1 MRFEGA
7 GLRVEG
13 AGLRVEGAGLRTST
27 QPCSLM
33 VTRSVN
39 CGIIKLNLR
48 QKGVFKPTYKVN
60 PPHL

>member
-1 MRFEGA
+1 MRVEGA

-13 AGLRVEGAGLRTST
+13 AGGMVQVGGPRVEGAGLRTST

-48 QKGVFKPTYKVN
+48 QKVF
-60 PPHL
+60 